1 MLCIYKIK
9 LQSTTAVN
17 SQKLRAGWIRGAL
30 RSLVRPNSLVIQ
42 KCKWKSDGTRRR
54 IKTEAGTVSFD
65 QLDYIG
71 AQRAGENGVDLER

>member
-1 MLCIYKIK
+1 MKI
-9 LQSTTAVN
+9 LVMRVGTMFV
-17 SQKLRAGWIRGAL
+17 
-30 RSLVRPNSLVIQ
+30 RSFVRPNSLVIQ
-42 KCKWKSDGTRRR
+42 KCKWKSDGTRKR